1 MGAGGGASCLL
12 YILMV
17 SSREGKWFLTSDTEQ
32 GAAAQTSEVDRA
44 AIPMRLAVQCQ
55 CLGQCS
61 SPSAATNVKV
71 GEEHSWGN
79 GDACKDSSIGAG
91 TSAWHSRSL
100 RKYPGSLISPG
111 KFRLKILTHCECVW
125 SSCLL
130 ISYFA
135 MGAGPSPAG
144 MPGVSP
150 SPSFSSLYM
159 RC

>member
-1 MGAGGGASCLL
+1 MVMGAGGGASCLL

-71 GEEHSWGN
+71 GEEHS
-79 GDACKDSSIGAG
+79 
-91 TSAWHSRSL
+91 
-100 RKYPGSLISPG
+100 
-111 KFRLKILTHCECVW
+111 
-125 SSCLL
+125 
-130 ISYFA
+130 
-135 MGAGPSPAG
+135 
-144 MPGVSP
+144 
-150 SPSFSSLYM
+150 
-159 RC
+159 